1 MQQLRLGNVLVFI
14 SESRNPNWAVNE
26 RDRALPFRK
35 PFITYL
41 GRNNKRELTQ
51 ILRQVEFES
60 YELRQ
65 AKRLP
70 YKWEAK
76 VYGLAWDDVRQLA
89 TNLK

>member
-14 SESRNPNWAVNE
+14 SESGNPNWPIHD
-26 RDRALPFRK
+26 RDKPLSFRK

-41 GRNNKRELTQ
+41 GRNNKRQLIQ
-51 ILRQVEFES
+51 ILRELEFEF

-70 YKWEAK
+70 YK
-76 VYGLAWDDVRQLA
+76 
-89 TNLK
+89 